1 VPGPLAFRHNLLIDA
16 FSIVANPQ
24 AKLPLI
30 VPDFGFNA
38 ARLRVPEGIS
48 QHLAPDPVDLVLK
61 DGRQTPVRSFHRHT
75 EHWRSSISILR
86 LCQFLP
92 GDGQLMLQIALRMD
106 CRPEILNRIPALNNG
121 LLGAADRVI
130 ESSDRLFGAPGK
142 MVASPLHLDQGCL
155 KALQQ
160 RIMQVTGDA
169 RTLIDSLLEAGLN
182 AMDRLA

>member
-1 VPGPLAFRHNLLIDA
+1 VPGLRAFRHNLLIDA

-30 VPDFGFNA
+30 VPDFGFNV

-61 DGRQTPVRSFHRHT
+61 DGRQTPVRSFHCHT

-86 LCQFLP
+86 LCQFP
-92 GDGQLMLQIALRMD
+92 TGDGDQMLQITLRSD
-106 CRPEILNRIPALNNG
+106 SQPEILNRIPSLNNG

-130 ESSDRLFGAPGK
+130 ESSDRLFW
-142 MVASPLHLDQGCL
+142 ASG
-155 KALQQ
+155 
-160 RIMQVTGDA
+160 
-169 RTLIDSLLEAGLN
+169 
-182 AMDRLA
+182 